1 MYAYSNLEKLD
12 FHTKNRGHLNLNET
26 ITPNGLKSLMEATHF
41 TPSILWAFGFIFYSR
56 QIQKNS
62 YITANSY
69 LKKTIDILHAM
80 VPHFKHKIM
89 LF

>member
-41 TPSILWAFGFIFYSR
+41 TPSIL
-56 QIQKNS
+56 
-62 YITANSY
+62 
-69 LKKTIDILHAM
+69 
-80 VPHFKHKIM
+80 
-89 LF
+89 